1 MTVYCLKASIIQRL
15 TKHTLYTDQQVG
27 HAADL
32 LERISPPFVGGFV
45 SALGGR
51 ISLHPEWRE
60 VDLQLRRVLKRSL
73 STATGQ
79 PVGGRAPIM
88 RENKRQQTAP
98 QSPIKERTSS
108 SPTKRIRRSVHF
120 HHSEVIHVCLW
131 FLLFCWWWLFR
142 EESMLVF
149 HNFKFHFSWRWPLSL
164 SRWWWDKSDTGM
176 IAPGGFRVCLSRQL
190 SN

>member
-1 MTVYCLKASIIQRL
+1 MMRIEFSGQWQNIPTMTCSWFYFFEVTFMSEILTTLDGRINLSLFFLLWCQTEGMSVYCLKASIIKRL
-15 TKHTLYTDQQVG
+15 VKYTLYTDQQVG

-98 QSPIKERTSS
+98 QSPIKERTG
-108 SPTKRIRRSVHF
+108 KA
-120 HHSEVIHVCLW
+120 HHHHRHRGSDD
-131 FLLFCWWWLFR
+131 
-142 EESMLVF
+142 
-149 HNFKFHFSWRWPLSL
+149 LSI
-164 SRWWWDKSDTGM
+164 STTRK
-176 IAPGGFRVCLSRQL
+176 
-190 SN
+190 

>member
-15 TKHTLYTDQQVG
+15 VKYTLYTDQQVG

-60 VDLQLRRVLKRSL
+60 VDLQLRRILKRSL

-98 QSPIKERTSS
+98 QSPIPSKRGQERPIIITDKEDQTICPFPPLGSNPCLSLIFYFSADDECSGRNPCLSFT
-108 SPTKRIRRSVHF
+108 TLNFTFHEDGHF
-120 HHSEVIHVCLW
+120 H
-131 FLLFCWWWLFR
+131 FLADDEIKVTR
-142 EESMLVF
+142 
-149 HNFKFHFSWRWPLSL
+149 
-164 SRWWWDKSDTGM
+164 G
-176 IAPGGFRVCLSRQL
+176 
-190 SN
+190 

>member
-1 MTVYCLKASIIQRL
+1 MMRIEFSGQWQNIPTMNCSWFDFFEVTFMLGILTTLDGRKNLSLFLLWCQTECMTVYCLKASIIQRL
-15 TKHTLYTDQQVG
+15 VKHTLYTDQQVG

-98 QSPIKERTSS
+98 QSPIKERTGKS
-108 SPTKRIRRSVHF
+108 
-120 HHSEVIHVCLW
+120 HHHHRQRGSDD
-131 FLLFCWWWLFR
+131 
-142 EESMLVF
+142 
-149 HNFKFHFSWRWPLSL
+149 LSI
-164 SRWWWDKSDTGM
+164 STTRK
-176 IAPGGFRVCLSRQL
+176 
-190 SN
+190 